1 MGITQRAFKKDKYS
15 GPIQRDS
22 DSIVCDGVLTFC
34 FCFCVSNV
42 GTIDSSHHLEPSS
55 KDRWQVGEQLRE
67 IQITISWGCAEMS
80 GRVSPSC
87 LLKASLHIF
96 SLIMSKLPGVIQ
108 PLQCTT
114 TGASLSCDSD
124 ESGLWLGCVSS
135 LVQWNINSVPFTMD
149 RGRFLVRMKSSCSWA
164 AWAWTPVGFR

>member
-1 MGITQRAFKKDKYS
+1 MGITQRAFEKDKYS

-135 LVQWNINSVPFTMD
+135 LVQWNINSVPFTMY

-164 AWAWTPVGFR
+164 AWVWTPVGFR